1 MEKLKVLIVEDEII
15 VAMNI
20 RQQLLKNDY
29 NVLPPV
35 GKGEKAIM
43 VAKIEKPDVIILDIG
58 LPAPMNGL
66 EAAEKI
72 LLFHTPMI
80 IFTSGY
86 VDSEFERKIKNMKAL
101 LFYKPFNL
109 DEIIEVIEKYKLR
122 SAFQIGS

>member
-20 RQQLLKNDY
+20 RQQLLKNNF

-35 GKGEKAIM
+35 GTGEKAIM
-43 VAKIEKPDVIILDIG
+43 VAEIEKPDVIILDIG
-58 LPAPMNGL
+58 LPSQMNGL

-72 LLFHTPMI
+72 LIFHNPLI

-86 VDSEFERKIKNMKAL
+86 VDPEFELKIKSMDAL

-109 DEIIEVIEKYKLR
+109 DEIIKNIEEHKAGSPYQVR
-122 SAFQIGS
+122 S